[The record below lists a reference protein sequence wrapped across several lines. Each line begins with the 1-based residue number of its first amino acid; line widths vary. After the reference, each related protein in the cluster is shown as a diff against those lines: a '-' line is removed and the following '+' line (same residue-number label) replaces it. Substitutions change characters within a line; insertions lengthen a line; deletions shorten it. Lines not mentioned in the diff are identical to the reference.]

1 LPNNV
6 PGSFTLTYRPNGLL
20 KVLRTPRGRTGGSV
34 DPGHGLPYT
43 RRVADV
49 LTHAGG
55 VVVHPTPRGPRFLLV
70 ESRKV
75 AGEWVLPKGHLEP
88 GETPEETAV
97 REVIEEGGAEARVV
111 RFLDVVEFGQAEGT
125 VRCAYYLL
133 ELVRTVE
140 AQEDR
145 EVAWVDAD
153 EAKRRLRWESARRL
167 IDLAK
172 D

>member
-1 LPNNV
+1 MSTRA
-6 PGSFTLTYRPNGLL
+6 GSC
-20 KVLRTPRGRTGGSV
+20 VDRGAE
-34 DPGHGLPYT
+34 LPYT
-43 RRVADV
+43 RVVPDV

-55 VVVHPTPRGPRFLLV
+55 VVIHATPRGPRFLLV

-111 RFLDVVEFGQAEGT
+111 RFLDVVEFGQDAGT

-133 ELVRTVE
+133 ELVRTVAAE
-140 AQEDR
+140 EDR
-145 EVAWVDAD
+145 EIAWVDAA

-167 IDLAK
+167 IDLATG
-172 D
+172 